1 MTEMAL
7 LTVEVAGCPT
17 VCRHCWAQGTPYAP
31 MPVDDIARVLDDA
44 APAFASAGI
53 PLLPF
58 PMHEAV
64 AHPEATTVLPM
75 FQEAAAA
82 EFHPLYEPLST
93 TGVPLATRSDWR
105 EVLECCRALGTTMV
119 WPALHGAGET
129 HDAIV
134 HREGAYRE
142 TLLGIERARAVG
154 FEAGCNVF
162 VTREN
167 AGQFDAMAD
176 DLVSRGVGQISV
188 EPAAYLPTGR
198 GRRYHRVRPE
208 LEDLLPLA
216 DRVLALTI
224 FHRDRWE
231 NLEAY
236 TEGTWTRGALAG
248 AWSAEPRNTGAMLEL
263 VCRRNLDVYS
273 GSAGL
278 YRRRHGNLRA
288 DGAEA
293 VWRDARENGVRSS
306 DELWFGTQPIP
317 PVDELADRFGD
328 PEGRAVHFTSE
339 SVRYRWLDLARPSE
353 RGALAR
359 AS

>member
-7 LTVEVAGCPT
+7 LIVEVAGCPT
-17 VCRHCWAQGTPYAP
+17 ICRHCWAQGTPYGS
-31 MPVDDIARVLDDA
+31 MPVEDIGRVLDGA
-44 APAFASAGI
+44 VPAFASAAI

-58 PMHEAV
+58 PMHEAI
-64 AHPEATTVLPM
+64 AHPDATAVLPL
-75 FQEAAAA
+75 FQAAAAA

-93 TGVPLATRSDWR
+93 TGVPLATRPDWR
-105 EVLECCRALGTTMV
+105 EVLETCRALGTATV
-119 WPALHGAGET
+119 WPALHGVGET
-129 HDAIV
+129 HDEIV

-142 TLLGIERARAVG
+142 TLLGIERARSLR

-162 VTREN
+162 VTKGN

-176 DLVSRGVGQISV
+176 DLVSRGVGQLSV

-198 GRRYHRVRPE
+198 GRRYHRVRPD

-236 TEGTWTRGALAG
+236 TEGTWVRGALAG
-248 AWSAEPRNTGAMLEL
+248 GWAAEPRNTGGMLEL
-263 VCRRNLDVYS
+263 VCRKDLDVYS
-273 GSAGL
+273 GSAGQ
-278 YRRRHGNLRA
+278 YHRRHGNLRV

-293 VWRDARENGVRSS
+293 VWSDALEHGVRSS
-306 DELWFGTQPIP
+306 DELWFGSDPIP
-317 PVDELADRFGD
+317 PVPELAVRFGD
-328 PEGRAVHFTSE
+328 PEGRGVHFTSE
-339 SVRYRWLDLARPSE
+339 SVRYRWLDLARRAG
-353 RGALAR
+353 RGGVALA
-359 AS
+359 S